1 MVGGRRSEVG
11 DRRTEDGS
19 QRTEGGLQINSAK
32 ELKVYKKA
40 FALAM
45 QIFDCSKRWPVEER
59 YSLTDQIRRSSRS
72 VCANLREAWA
82 KRRYEAHF
90 LSKLTD
96 SDAENSETDTWL
108 DFAMDCGYI
117 SKEEHRA
124 FVKECKEIG
133 AMLGSMINKL
143 GTFTLKQS

>member
-1 MVGGRRSEVG
+1 M
-11 DRRTEDGS
+11 
-19 QRTEGGLQINSAK
+19 QIRSAK
-32 ELKVYKKA
+32 ELKEYQKA
-40 FALAM
+40 YALAM
-45 QIFDCSKRWPVEER
+45 QIFDCSKRWPADER

-117 SKEEHRA
+117 SKEEHSA
-124 FVKECKEIG
+124 FVKECQEIG
-133 AMLGSMINKL
+133 AMLGSMMNKL
-143 GTFTLKQS
+143 DTFTLK